1 MKQNKEQ
8 NNRLPIFRERLLSIL
23 GDMTTKDFAEK
34 VGISRQSMGFY
45 LSGKRVPDSVTLT
58 QICQK
63 CKVSSDWLLGL
74 TDTKSP
80 DTDIAA
86 VIQYTGLTEDNVNAL
101 HDLSQVQEL
110 PLSTYRQ
117 TRFAL
122 IHDLVDIGQMFNVYA
137 PFFKMQRLRESFDGK
152 VARVADDGI
161 DQLIAEGHALKRG
174 YAVLSANESI
184 SFYASQI
191 ANSIE
196 QAIIDRYSLAET
208 SEPSGTCEAVEVNG
222 KPVMFWKE

>member
-1 MKQNKEQ
+1 MKHNYEQ
-8 NNRLPIFRERLLSIL
+8 NNRLPVFRERLLSLL
-23 GDMTTKDFAEK
+23 GDMTTKEFAEK

-45 LSGKRVPDSVTLT
+45 LSGKRVPDSVILV

-63 CKVSSDWLLGL
+63 CEVSSDWLLGL

-80 DTDIAA
+80 DTNIAA

-101 HDLSQVQEL
+101 HDLSQDEL
-110 PLSTYRQ
+110 PLNTYRE

-122 IHDLVDIGQMFNVYA
+122 IHDLVDICQMFNVYS
-137 PFFKMQRLRESFDGK
+137 PFLKMQRLRESFDGK

-161 DQLIAEGHALKRG
+161 DQLIAEGNALKRG

-191 ANSIE
+191 ANSIK
-196 QAIIDRYSLAET
+196 QAIIDRYSLVET
-208 SEPSGTCEAVEVNG
+208 SEPSGKCEVVEVNG
-222 KPVMFWKE
+222 KPVKFWKE